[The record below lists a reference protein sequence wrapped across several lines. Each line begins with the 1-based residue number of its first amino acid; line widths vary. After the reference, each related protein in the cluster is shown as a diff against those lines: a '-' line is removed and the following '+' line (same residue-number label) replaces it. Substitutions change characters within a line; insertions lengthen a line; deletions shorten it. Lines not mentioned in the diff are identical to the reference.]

1 MFTTY
6 AKERARNQKQ
16 LENLNTAKTFLLDP
30 ANIKAEEAKEIKRRR
45 KALEEENRQ
54 KQKELLKILNEPQ
67 EEVKETPKKK
77 SKR

>member
-1 MFTTY
+1 MKTGY
-6 AKERARNQKQ
+6 CDK
-16 LENLNTAKTFLLDP
+16 LENGLSVTGL
-30 ANIKAEEAKEIKRRR
+30 EIEYVLMKDRQDAR

-54 KQKELLKILNEPQ
+54 KQKELLKRLNEPQ

>member
-1 MFTTY
+1 MP
-6 AKERARNQKQ
+6 A
-16 LENLNTAKTFLLDP
+16 LDNLNTAKTFILDP
-30 ANIKAEEAKEIKRRR
+30 ANIKIEEAKEIKRRR